1 MTDQE
6 QDGVWRDEEK
16 LPLSELNKAM
26 ATWDIDGQ
34 NDASDNDTGQEPSEA
49 SDRPST
55 TGHTG
60 PH

>member
-1 MTDQE
+1 MTDRE

-16 LPLSELNKAM
+16 LPLDELNRAM

-34 NDASDNDTGQEPSEA
+34 NDASDNDTGQEPEESG
-49 SDRPST
+49 SRPST